1 MSQFIT
7 ELEIGLKNE
16 GVWVLKK
23 PLVYYSTLLKYKSK
37 QPQVV
42 VPEGFECDLAS
53 VPRIPFVFAAWG
65 GRVHREAVIHD
76 YLYRIDSNPVV
87 SFSIANRVFLE
98 AAELRK
104 KPWIVRW
111 PMFFGVT
118 IGGYFSYHK
127 RLVGD
132 KL

>member
-23 PLVYYSTLLKYKSK
+23 PLLYYSTLLKSKSK
-37 QPQVV
+37 QPQVA

-53 VPRIPFVFAAWG
+53 VPRIPFVYAAWG
-65 GRVHREAVIHD
+65 GRVHREAVLHD

-87 SFSIANRVFLE
+87 SFSTANRVFLE

-118 IGGYFSYHK
+118 LGGYFSYHK
-127 RLVGD
+127 RRVGD

>member
-7 ELEIGLKNE
+7 ELDVKLKDENI
-16 GVWVLKK
+16 WVLEK
-23 PLVYYSTLLKYKSK
+23 PLAYYSSLLKSKNK
-37 QPQVV
+37 QPQIV
-42 VPEGFECDLAS
+42 VPAGFECDLAS
-53 VPRIPFVFAAWG
+53 VPRIPFIYAAWG
-65 GRVHREAVIHD
+65 GRVHREAVLHD

-87 SFSIANRVFLE
+87 SFSMANRVFLE
-98 AAELRK
+98 AAKLRK
-104 KPWIVRW
+104 KPWYIQW

-118 IGGYFSYHK
+118 LGGYFYYHK